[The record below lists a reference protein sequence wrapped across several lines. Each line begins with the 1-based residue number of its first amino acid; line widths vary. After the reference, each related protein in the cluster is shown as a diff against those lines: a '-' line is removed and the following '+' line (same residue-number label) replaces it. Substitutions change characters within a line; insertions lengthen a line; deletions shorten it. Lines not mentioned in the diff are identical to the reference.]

1 MRMMIAR
8 RAQGAILLSLLVY
21 TLLAVAVSHGAS
33 VQNLEPTT
41 EPPTPTP
48 SATLRAS
55 APVVATPTVAV
66 ATPEPAFLPP
76 ATPGSRLYL
85 PLVHF

>member
-1 MRMMIAR
+1 MRVLIT
-8 RAQGAILLSLLVY
+8 LTLFVY
-21 TLLAVAVSHGAS
+21 ALLAVAVSHGAS
-33 VQNLEPTT
+33 MQHLEPTT

-55 APVVATPTVAV
+55 PTVVATPTGAV

-85 PLVHF
+85 PLVHGSEVGSRE

>member
-1 MRMMIAR
+1 MRML
-8 RAQGAILLSLLVY
+8 ILLTLLVSA
-21 TLLAVAVSHGAS
+21 LLSVAVSHGATI
-33 VQNLEPTT
+33 QTLEPTP

-55 APVVATPTVAV
+55 PTVVATPTAAV

-85 PLVHF
+85 PLVHFSGVGSKE

>member
-1 MRMMIAR
+1 MRML
-8 RAQGAILLSLLVY
+8 ILLSLFVSA
-21 TLLAVAVSHGAS
+21 LLSVAVSHGAA
-33 VQNLEPTT
+33 VQHLEPTT

-55 APVVATPTVAV
+55 APLVATPTGAV

-85 PLVHF
+85 PLVRFSGVGSQE

>member
-1 MRMMIAR
+1 MRMR
-8 RAQGAILLSLLVY
+8 ILVSLLVSA
-21 TLLAVAVSHGAS
+21 LLSVAVSHGAS
-33 VQNLEPTT
+33 VQHLEPTP
-41 EPPTPTP
+41 EPPMPT
-48 SATLRAS
+48 AT
-55 APVVATPTVAV
+55 VVATPTGAV